1 MALLHV
7 YSTRDSRRSRLLL
20 MKKSRLMLF
29 GLLLVQQVFA
39 QPGPQIENMMQTP
52 ATAFDM
58 FLFRLYEAAKCNN
71 ILKNNNSEEADLCLT
86 SISYDTDKNILA
98 TFFRVLPA
106 AEAMDDFVEVEPA
119 DRKEIMLKL
128 LDNTVRRFGAVD
140 RWGLLHSTPISHG
153 WKGNAVDEKLFRAE
167 LAQRTAVSLSTSY
180 SGIVYVAK
188 RNADGTID
196 YFTSK

>member
-1 MALLHV
+1 M
-7 YSTRDSRRSRLLL
+7 LL

-86 SISYDTDKNILA
+86 SISYDAERNILS
-98 TFFRVLPA
+98 TFFRVLPV

-153 WKGNAVDEKLFRAE
+153 WKGSAVDDKLFRAE